1 MSFQTTRAY
10 RFHIWKI
17 VLHLYEP
24 STCTDAKILKTSKET
39 EKQRRGGSEDDKN
52 VGHDVKQ
59 LKGQKSQDS
68 MPPVSCLAVAPYF
81 IHIFFLSF
89 FLSFKSVMAAKAVD
103 VMYFSHTLSYLFVL
117 WQFISYHFNFKLE
130 YENRK
135 KIIQVQNDGH
145 GTRIH
150 WTRHVCLYKSI
161 KVHESPFFFFLAF
174 NTLVPIFILNFIHI

>member
-1 MSFQTTRAY
+1 MNPPRVRMPKSWKQAKKRRSNGVEEVKMTKWDMKWNNWRA
-10 RFHIWKI
+10 
-17 VLHLYEP
+17 
-24 STCTDAKILKTSKET
+24 
-39 EKQRRGGSEDDKN
+39 KN
-52 VGHDVKQ
+52 LRDN
-59 LKGQKSQDS
+59 

-103 VMYFSHTLSYLFVL
+103 VMYFSHTLPYIFVL

-135 KIIQVQNDGH
+135 KIIQVQMMDTGQ

>member
-1 MSFQTTRAY
+1 MKNCIAL
-10 RFHIWKI
+10 IWT
-17 VLHLYEP
+17 LHVYGCQNPEN
-24 STCTDAKILKTSKET
+24 
-39 EKQRRGGSEDDKN
+39 KQRNGEATAWRKWRWQ

-59 LKGQKSQDS
+59 LKGQKSQDN
-68 MPPVSCLAVAPYF
+68 MPTVSCLPVAPYF

-161 KVHESPFFFFLAF
+161 KVHESPFFFF
-174 NTLVPIFILNFIHI
+174 